1 MASPAPV
8 VIPVPVHLPEG
19 QHDNYATY
27 ERLVAQASGATDGA
41 NAEQQAL
48 SRAWDK
54 SPLDVLGGIAS
65 DQPCMTIRAPGIRL
79 RCKVHMGSARPLRVS
94 TLCDNVIFIGT
105 PMTDDGNRDVMGS
118 FLLFAVRAHSHPP
131 PPITVAT
138 RGLLLTAREVAGNH
152 HVTLA
157 QEEED
162 VRQRLA
168 DEYGRVAAA
177 VPQTALRN
185 ARRQAVAEKNP

>member
-1 MASPAPV
+1 MRSVLDGRSCWWIVCSWSFEDMSHANDDNAMIPLYLPPSF
-8 VIPVPVHLPEG
+8 VIF
-19 QHDNYATY
+19 AC
-27 ERLVAQASGATDGA
+27 R
-41 NAEQQAL
+41 
-48 SRAWDK
+48 
-54 SPLDVLGGIAS
+54 SPLDVPGGIAS

-168 DEYGRVAAA
+168 DEYMRVAAA